1 MDFGW
6 DGFAKPSPLRRLLDH
21 FSRIAV
27 ARPSHRVAYPLAE
40 VLLLAVCGTIADC
53 DDYEAIADWGEENLD
68 FLRRFLPYHHGVP
81 TGRWLTILMNRLNP
95 SLFSACFTAW
105 VRETW
110 PSQPDFI
117 PIDRKTSRRSHE
129 RA

>member
-1 MDFGW
+1 MDFGLG
-6 DGFAKPSPLRRLLDH
+6 DFGKPSSLRRLLDH
-21 FSRIAV
+21 FARIED

-95 SLFSACFTAW
+95 SLFSACFMASTA
-105 VRETW
+105 
-110 PSQPDFI
+110 
-117 PIDRKTSRRSHE
+117 
-129 RA
+129 